1 MKLEVDDD
9 SNSSELNKPDSLH
22 KVSLPTGLWFS
33 EIRSMELV
41 FDKEELP
48 FMWLRGRKK
57 RWVSFYCNRYWWDY
71 SKLFR

>member
-22 KVSLPTGLWFS
+22 KVSLPTGLFGFS

-48 FMWLRGRKK
+48 FMWLREEK
-57 RWVSFYCNRYWWDY
+57 RWVSFYCNRARWDY